1 MPRKARLFASSSG
14 SAARGFL
21 KFRANIPPRWIKN
34 AQKSRKRIEPEI
46 VEALHS
52 MISMRRNRPRAQ
64 VALKKANHEFK
75 AVLSRWETAY
85 NKENFY
91 RGIRILLE
99 LQRNGS
105 SKLYASER
113 SGLGSDARDAE
124 VGPTKAPGARRG
136 RWVRERETPE
146 TLPDISPTRFSV
158 PRWDIQTTADASG
171 G

>member
-1 MPRKARLFASSSG
+1 MPRTARLFASSSG

-34 AQKSRKRIEPEI
+34 AQKSRKRIEPAI
-46 VEALHS
+46 VEALQS
-52 MISMRRNRPRAQ
+52 VISIRRNRPRAQ
-64 VALKKANHEFK
+64 VALKKANHDFK

-105 SKLYASER
+105 SKLLLSQPIISSACREHTPDEFAR
-113 SGLGSDARDAE
+113 LFAVPVGGS
-124 VGPTKAPGARRG
+124 RG
-136 RWVRERETPE
+136 VTATPKS
-146 TLPDISPTRFSV
+146 LFHCGR
-158 PRWDIQTTADASG
+158 
-171 G
+171 